1 MARQAAAQKPQR
13 QYLNVKY
20 TVVPDG
26 ALMPFRIDVDD
37 EEYAVEVLRSRELY
51 PGRCRYTVKVKE
63 REMYLHREGDEWWV
77 E

>member
-1 MARQAAAQKPQR
+1 MAKQATAQQPRK

-20 TVVPDG
+20 TVAPDG
-26 ALMPFRIDVDD
+26 TLMPYRIDVDD

-51 PGRCRYTVKVKE
+51 SSRWRYTVKVKE
-63 REMYLHREGDEWWV
+63 RGMYLYREGDEWWV

>member
-1 MARQAAAQKPQR
+1 MARQATAQQPRK

-20 TVVPDG
+20 TTAPDG
-26 ALMPFRIDVDD
+26 TLMPYRIDVDD
-37 EEYAVEVLRSRELY
+37 EEYAVEAFRSREQY
-51 PGRCRYTVKVKE
+51 PGQWRYTVKVKE

>member
-1 MARQAAAQKPQR
+1 MAKQAAAQQPRK

-20 TVVPDG
+20 TTAHDG
-26 ALMPFRIDVDD
+26 TLTPYRIDVDD

-51 PGRCRYTVKVKE
+51 PGRCRYTVRVKE

>member
-1 MARQAAAQKPQR
+1 MARQATAQKLQR

-20 TVVPDG
+20 TVAPDSM
-26 ALMPFRIDVDD
+26 LMPYRIDVDD

-51 PGRCRYTVKVKE
+51 LGRWRYTVKVKE
-63 REMYLHREGDEWWV
+63 REMYLYREDDEWWV